1 MMTYE
6 TLKKIAEA
14 LDTVA
19 LEALAN
25 KEINN
30 YSIEIIPDDKE
41 INMVMMKAKPIKS
54 LKVNLKIAKKIQQ

>member
-1 MMTYE
+1 MTYE

>member
-1 MMTYE
+1 MTYE

-14 LDTVA
+14 LDNVA